1 MIKVPKGEEKKK
13 DQIHLFEG
21 EKISRACENITGN
34 EMSRKQT
41 IRAITARKFVKC
53 TNKCER
59 PNDPD
64 GYVWY
69 DFVLFQQLLLFLCK
83 NVSN

>member
-1 MIKVPKGEEKKK
+1 MFAQMIKVPKGEEKKK
-13 DQIHLFEG
+13 DVIHLFEG

-64 GYVWY
+64 GYVW
-69 DFVLFQQLLLFLCK
+69 V
-83 NVSN
+83 

>member
-13 DQIHLFEG
+13 DLIHLFEG

-34 EMSRKQT
+34 EMSRKQSEQSQHENLWNVQINVNALMT
-41 IRAITARKFVKC
+41 RMDTC
-53 TNKCER
+53 
-59 PNDPD
+59 
-64 GYVWY
+64 GY
-69 DFVLFQQLLLFLCK
+69 DFVLSQQLLLFLCK

>member
-13 DQIHLFEG
+13 DVIHLFEG

-34 EMSRKQT
+34 EMSRKQSEQSQHENLWNVQINVNALMT
-41 IRAITARKFVKC
+41 RMDSC
-53 TNKCER
+53 
-59 PNDPD
+59 
-64 GYVWY
+64 GY
-69 DFVLFQQLLLFLCK
+69 DFVLSQQLLLFLCK